1 MRRRSRASS
10 KLANA
15 RSRKA
20 KTLKAA
26 RPSSSSV
33 AGQETEAARFHRER
47 DEALEREAAT
57 SEVLKVISASAG
69 ELEPVFDAILENATR
84 LCQAKFANLFLVEGE
99 ALRNVALHGAP
110 PALVEARRQ
119 NPLLRLS
126 KDSNTGLNRMAAMK
140 QPIQIADIQLEPSYN
155 DDPQRRRFL
164 DQSEARSL
172 LCVPLLQHNELVGA
186 IAIYR
191 QEVRPFIDKQIALA
205 KSFAAQAVIA
215 IENARLLNELRQRTA
230 DLSEALE
237 QQTATSE
244 VRHIEF
250 AERRRAGACLRSR
263 KRCPPLRGTICQY
276 RYC

>member
-1 MRRRSRASS
+1 M
-10 KLANA
+10 
-15 RSRKA
+15 
-20 KTLKAA
+20 
-26 RPSSSSV
+26 
-33 AGQETEAARFHRER
+33 
-47 DEALEREAAT
+47 EREAAT

-164 DQSEARSL
+164 DQSGARSL

-205 KSFAAQAVIA
+205 KKLRGPSRHCHRECAA
-215 IENARLLNELRQRTA
+215 
-230 DLSEALE
+230 
-237 QQTATSE
+237 
-244 VRHIEF
+244 
-250 AERRRAGACLRSR
+250 AERAAPADS
-263 KRCPPLRGTICQY
+263 
-276 RYC
+276 

>member
-110 PALVEARRQ
+110 PALRCRAR
-119 NPLLRLS
+119 
-126 KDSNTGLNRMAAMK
+126 
-140 QPIQIADIQLEPSYN
+140 
-155 DDPQRRRFL
+155 
-164 DQSEARSL
+164 
-172 LCVPLLQHNELVGA
+172 
-186 IAIYR
+186 
-191 QEVRPFIDKQIALA
+191 
-205 KSFAAQAVIA
+205 
-215 IENARLLNELRQRTA
+215 
-230 DLSEALE
+230 
-237 QQTATSE
+237 
-244 VRHIEF
+244 
-250 AERRRAGACLRSR
+250 
-263 KRCPPLRGTICQY
+263 
-276 RYC
+276 